1 MIFRTRKV
9 VKGGDLNGTTNLFGG
24 VALAWIDEE
33 AAIFA
38 MCQLDTNKIVTKAM
52 SAIDFKAPAA
62 FGEIVEIGCQVVKF
76 GRTSITVECVMRNKS
91 TGQDI
96 IKIDAITF
104 VSIDADGRP
113 VPHGKTEEVN

>member
-9 VKGGDLNGTTNLFGG
+9 VKGGDLNGTMNLFGG
-24 VALAWIDEE
+24 MALAWIDEE

-38 MCQLDTNKIVTKAM
+38 MCQLETNRIVTKAM

-62 FGEIVEIGCQVVKF
+62 FGDIVEIGCAVVKF
-76 GRTSITVECVMRNKS
+76 GRTSITVECVMRNKT

-104 VSIDADGRP
+104 VSIDDSGRP
-113 VPHGKTEEVN
+113 VPHGKSVAVN